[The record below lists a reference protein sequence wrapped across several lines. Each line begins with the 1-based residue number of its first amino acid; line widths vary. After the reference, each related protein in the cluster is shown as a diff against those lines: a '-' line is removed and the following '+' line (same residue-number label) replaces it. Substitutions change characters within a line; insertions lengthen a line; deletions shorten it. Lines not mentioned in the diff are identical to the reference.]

1 MNISNKNGEKIIIG
15 ISEVHLAELEH
26 QDSENKKKILSEFGK
41 VETICQSNN
50 NYEFLITDG
59 FSQNFNN
66 TMKCMGICLEIAQGY
81 PYVKKCIT
89 EDNKFHLIL
98 TKEKK

>member
-1 MNISNKNGEKIIIG
+1 MSISNKNGDRIIIG
-15 ISEVHLAELEH
+15 ISEFHLAELEN
-26 QDSENKKKILSEFGK
+26 QEFKNKIENLKKFGK
-41 VETICQSNN
+41 VETICQSVF

-59 FSQNFNN
+59 FSQNALN
-66 TMKCMGICLEIAQGY
+66 TFSCMEVCMEIAEGY

-89 EDNKFHLIL
+89 EDNKFNLIL